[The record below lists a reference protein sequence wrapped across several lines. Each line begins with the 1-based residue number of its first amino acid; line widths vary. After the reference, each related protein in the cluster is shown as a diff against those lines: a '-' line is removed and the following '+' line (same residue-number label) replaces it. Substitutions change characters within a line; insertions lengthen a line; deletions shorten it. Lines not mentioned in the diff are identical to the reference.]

1 MKINIGK
8 SYNFTQTFLKI
19 LLFTG
24 MFITYLEPLEDLDL
38 HIGLETRPVVSW
50 APREVLRIS
59 IRVID

>member
-8 SYNFTQTFLKI
+8 SYNFTQKFLKI